1 MDAANP
7 PGPPNAGHGLLG
19 GQPPRD
25 QCMHPAPRLL
35 AVRVHEPRPL
45 GADEHT
51 AVEAHERGSLGP
63 AARPAD
69 GIERLFA
76 STAGG

>member
-1 MDAANP
+1 MRQTRP
-7 PGPPNAGHGLLG
+7 VRRMPGTVSSG